1 MTPFGM
7 AVRRMRAERGV
18 SQRDMARAL
27 GVSSAYLSA
36 LEHGRRGRPSW
47 EFVQKSIGYFN
58 IIWDEAEALQALAE
72 LSDPRVTVDTIGL
85 SSEATALANRFAA
98 LVRDLDSETIARLD
112 AILAESQKAS

>member
-7 AVRRMRAERGV
+7 ALRRMRAERGV
-18 SQRDMARAL
+18 TQRDMARAL

-36 LEHGRRGRPSW
+36 LEHGHRGRPSW

-72 LSDPRVTVDTIGL
+72 LSDPRVTVDTVGL
-85 SSEATALANRFAA
+85 SPEATALANRFAA
-98 LVRDLDSETIARLD
+98 KLRDLDTETIARLD
-112 AILAESQKAS
+112 AILAEAT

>member
-1 MTPFGM
+1 MTPFGE
-7 AVRRMRAERGV
+7 ALRTMRAERGIR
-18 SQRDMARAL
+18 QKEMAEAI
-27 GVSSAYLSA
+27 GVSAAYLSA
-36 LEHGRRGRPSW
+36 LEHGHRGRPSW
-47 EFVQKSIGYFN
+47 EFVQKVIGYFN

-112 AILAESQKAS
+112 AILAESEKAS